1 MQELVKRRSSRR
13 VAAGGLPIGGDAPI
27 AVQSM
32 TNTDP
37 HDFAAC
43 ARQVAALADAGCD
56 LVRLTVPDRRAV
68 GVFPYLR
75 EQGIT
80 VPLCAD
86 IHFDYTLALECCDA
100 GVDKIRL
107 NPGNIGG
114 REHVRAVA
122 AACRR
127 HGIPIRIGVNSGSL
141 EREILAK
148 HGAPTAAALAE
159 SALYHARLLEE
170 VDFYDTVLSVKA
182 SSVPAMIAANR
193 LLAERTS
200 YPLHLGVTEA
210 GDEQAGTVKSAVGI
224 GTLLAEGIGD
234 TVRVSLTADPV
245 REVHAAREILD
256 ALGLSAR
263 PRMRVVSCPTCGR
276 TKIDLVALSA
286 AFREAVLSEG
296 LAELPVT
303 VALMGCVVNGPG
315 EAREADLGIAG
326 GRGEAVLFSRGEI
339 VAKIPESEII
349 PALIARL
356 RDYARDNHDMS
367 AASR

>member
-1 MQELVKRRSSRR
+1 MNTLLERRNSRR
-13 VAAGGLPIGGDAPI
+13 VSAGGLAIGGGASI
-27 AVQSM
+27 SVQSM

-43 ARQVAALADAGCD
+43 ARQVAALAAAGCD
-56 LVRLTVPDRRAV
+56 LVRLTVPDREAV

-75 EQGIT
+75 EVGIT

-86 IHFDYTLALECCDA
+86 IHFDYTLAIECCAA

-114 REHVRAVA
+114 RDRVRAVA
-122 AACRR
+122 SACREK
-127 HGIPIRIGVNSGSL
+127 GIPIRIGVNSGSL

-148 HGAPTAAALAE
+148 YGAPTAEALAE

-170 VDFYDTVLSVKA
+170 VDFFDTVLSVKA

-193 LLAERTS
+193 LLAEKTD

-210 GDEQAGTVKSAVGI
+210 GDEQSGTVKSAVGL
-224 GTLLAEGIGD
+224 GALLSEGIGD

-245 REVHAAREILD
+245 REVYAAREILD

-263 PRMRVVSCPTCGR
+263 PRMKVVSCPTCGR
-276 TKIDLVALSA
+276 TQIDLVRLSA
-286 AFREAVLSEG
+286 EFKKAALREG
-296 LAELPVT
+296 LADLPIT

-315 EAREADLGIAG
+315 EAREADVGIAG
-326 GRGEAVLFSRGEI
+326 GRGEAALFVRGET
-339 VAKIPESEII
+339 VRKIPEAEII
-349 PALIARL
+349 PTLIRAI
-356 RDYARDNHDMS
+356 RDLKQ
-367 AASR
+367 

>member
-1 MQELVKRRSSRR
+1 MHEFITPRNSRR
-13 VAAGGLPIGGDAPI
+13 VTAGGLAIGGGAKVS
-27 AVQSM
+27 VQSM
-32 TNTDP
+32 TSSDP
-37 HDFAAC
+37 HDFSAC
-43 ARQVAALADAGCD
+43 ARQVEALVAAGCD
-56 LVRLTVPDRRAV
+56 LVRLTVPDRLAV

-75 EQGIT
+75 EHGVS

-86 IHFDYTLALECCDA
+86 IHFDYTLALECCAA

-122 AACRR
+122 AACRQR
-127 HGIPIRIGVNSGSL
+127 GIPIRIGVNSGSL

-148 HGAPTAAALAE
+148 HGGPTAEALAE
-159 SALYHARLLEE
+159 SALCHARLLEE

-182 SSVPAMIAANR
+182 SSVPTMIAANR

-210 GDEQAGTVKSAVGI
+210 GDEQAGTVKSAVGL
-224 GTLLAEGIGD
+224 GALLSEGIGD

-245 REVHAAREILD
+245 REVYAAREILD
-256 ALGLSAR
+256 ALGLSSR

-286 AFREAVLSEG
+286 AFRAAVEREG
-296 LAELPVT
+296 LSDIPIT

-326 GRGEAVLFSRGEI
+326 GKGEAVLFAHGETVCKLSEGEI
-339 VAKIPESEII
+339 L
-349 PALIARL
+349 PALLARI
-356 RDYARDNHDMS
+356 REYKR
-367 AASR
+367 